1 MADQRVNVKVT
12 TQGAGKAKTE
22 LKGVE
27 GAISKMGKAVGIASA
42 AYFGA
47 RGIISGFSA
56 VIELAGEQE
65 KAEKKLEVA
74 LGKRSQALLD
84 QASALQQVTTFGDEA
99 IIGVQA
105 SIGAFVDSEDQI
117 KKATEATL
125 DMAVAMGMDLKGAG
139 DLIAKT
145 LGSSTN
151 ALARYGIEVTGAV
164 GSTERLE
171 SLTENVARL
180 FGGQAKAQAET
191 MAGAIEQMHNAV
203 GDAGEEMGKVLAP
216 VVIATAKGMKTLAE
230 GVGNVIERF
239 KDFGKEIDAVLLD
252 KTALAKQEIDA
263 FRDSVKG
270 LSETELLDLG
280 SEIERSGEKM
290 GRWTDE
296 TTLNN
301 EKLKILE
308 DTILALRERQENL
321 GQAIETTTELRKTE
335 TGVVF
340 ELDAEYQKFIETQ
353 KVNFANQVA
362 EAGMVARLIQ
372 DYPELA
378 KALGLVND
386 KAKQGNN
393 IWENFSD
400 NLEQAG
406 ANAIFAA
413 SSITS
418 TEDALFT
425 AEIAAKKAAIA
436 FITAEIQKA
445 IAAYIAS
452 TIISAGPAAPLVAA
466 GAIAAGA
473 AMGSLMG
480 SAIER
485 MEFAALGADQ
495 IVNKPTLFM
504 TGERGAERVQV
515 TPLQGPNING
525 PQGLTINFNGPITD
539 QGYVRDFILPE
550 IERTVGGGLA

>member
-42 AYFGA
+42 VYFGA
-47 RGIISGFSA
+47 RGLISGFSA

-151 ALARYGIEVTGAV
+151 ALSRYGIEVTGAV

-171 SLTENVARL
+171 SLTKNVAEL
-180 FGGQAKAQAET
+180 FGGQASAQAET
-191 MAGAIEQMHNAV
+191 LSGSIEQMKNAI
-203 GDAGEEMGKVLAP
+203 GDAGEELGKVLAP
-216 VVIATAKGMKTLAE
+216 MVITTAKGIKALAE
-230 GVGNVIERF
+230 GVGEVIERF
-239 KDFGKEIDAVLLD
+239 KNFGKEVDSVFVGLLPQADIELGKFKERIKGMSEDELKDVVKEINKMQDAISGTATSSVLLNE
-252 KTALAKQEIDA
+252 KQLLLMEALDEWKKIQLDLNETIGITNEL
-263 FRDSVKG
+263 RR
-270 LSETELLDLG
+270 SETDGVAEL
-280 SEIERSGEKM
+280 E
-290 GRWTDE
+290 
-296 TTLNN
+296 
-301 EKLKILE
+301 
-308 DTILALRERQENL
+308 
-321 GQAIETTTELRKTE
+321 
-335 TGVVF
+335 
-340 ELDAEYQKFIETQ
+340 AEYRNFIGTQ
-353 KVNFANQVA
+353 ATKISNQNKEANFN
-362 EAGMVARLIQ
+362 ARLIDQ
-372 DYPELA
+372 YPELA

-436 FITAEIQKA
+436 FISAEIQKA
-445 IAAYIAS
+445 VSAYISS
-452 TIISAGPAAPLVAA
+452 TIIAAGPAAPFVAA

-473 AMGSLMG
+473 AFGSLMG

-485 MEFAALGADQ
+485 MEFAALGTDQ